1 MSNSTTLELRDRLA
15 GFMGY
20 VRHEPPDGGEP
31 FWTHESSRYSI
42 YVHPI
47 PLTLDGAAAAMPQG
61 WRWVRKM
68 HEGQLVWDGYKMNHS
83 LIIFVD
89 DTGDEIADRL
99 ALAVKCWEAEA
110 ASR

>member
-1 MSNSTTLELRDRLA
+1 MTTTLELRDRLA
-15 GFMGY
+15 ELTGH
-20 VRHEPPDGGEP
+20 VRHEPPGGGDP
-31 FWTHESSRYSI
+31 YWTHESSRYSI

-47 PLTLDGAAAAMPQG
+47 PLTLDGAAAAVPQG
-61 WRWVRKM
+61 WSWARFHMRD
-68 HEGQLVWDGYKMNHS
+68 GYLVWEAVCGARGVTHT
-83 LIIFVD
+83 